1 MHNIWNIKAKK
12 EEDEIKC
19 EARKKVDE
27 SKEDKKW
34 KKGEGETVV
43 EEKEARKMRRK
54 GIEIES
60 LESRKIKTSGWP
72 KKSK

>member
-43 EEKEARKMRRK
+43 EEKEARKMIK
-54 GIEIES
+54 IES
-60 LESRKIKTSGWP
+60 LEFEAWNQGR
-72 KKSK
+72 